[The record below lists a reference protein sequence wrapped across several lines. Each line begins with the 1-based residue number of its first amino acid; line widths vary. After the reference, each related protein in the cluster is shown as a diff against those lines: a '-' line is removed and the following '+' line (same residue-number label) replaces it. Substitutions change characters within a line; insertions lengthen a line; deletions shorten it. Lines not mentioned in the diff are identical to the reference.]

1 MTMRGFELKKLLIVA
16 GLAVLLVADATFAY
30 LNRQMSLSKE
40 NPQQVLAARNL
51 QLGIMKADI
60 DHASKIRENI
70 PKVVKAFEEIESG
83 LPPASKGYS
92 MISQEL
98 DGYAHDAHI
107 VMDDIHFH
115 EKEVAGRNVAEVNVE
130 STINGDYNGIVH
142 FLNDMQRSKNIY
154 IVDGLD
160 VDSQNNSQAPPGSL
174 RVGLHLRTY
183 FRKA

>member
-1 MTMRGFELKKLLIVA
+1 MRDFELKRVLIIV
-16 GLAVLLVADATFAY
+16 GLAILLAVDATFAY
-30 LNRQMSLSKE
+30 LTHRMSLSKE

-83 LPPASKGYS
+83 LPQASRGYS
-92 MISQEL
+92 IISQEL
-98 DGYAHDAHI
+98 DGYAHDSHI
-107 VMDDIHFH
+107 IMDDIRFR
-115 EKEVAGRNVAEVNVE
+115 EKEVPGRNVSEVNVE
-130 STINGDYNGIVH
+130 STITGDYNGIVH
-142 FLNDMQRSKNIY
+142 FLNHMQRSKNIY

-160 VDSQNNSQAPPGSL
+160 VDSQNVSQAAPGSL
-174 RVGLHLRTY
+174 KVGLHLRTY